1 MIRLL
6 ILLIFAAIAFAVA
19 YFFLKSVP
27 KAKKITVLGGGILA
41 AVIGILLQSAMPFY
55 MALLAIVAIS
65 LLIALV
71 YTKQME
77 KEQQLQKQQAEER
90 KAARQ
95 HLIQPAPEP
104 TVSNPIH
111 EDTLNKSFGMQSI
124 DPDRKER

>member
-6 ILLIFAAIAFAVA
+6 ILLIFAAIAFAIA

-27 KAKKITVLGGGILA
+27 MAKRITVLGGGFLA
-41 AVIGILLQSAMPFY
+41 AIIGILLQSMMSFY

-71 YTKQME
+71 YTKRSE
-77 KEQQLQKQQAEER
+77 KQQQQLAEER
-90 KAARQ
+90 KAVREQ
-95 HLIQPAPEP
+95 LSQPKPVRSEP
-104 TVSNPIH
+104 DPIH